1 MEDVARRPPSYL
13 KILFLVAG
21 GRGTE
26 ATVLLWFP
34 YFNNDA
40 KNNEAEYLKVGPGS
54 PCPVLQHPKNVFKH
68 PKICSHREDG
78 ARRPRSYFKL
88 PFLVA
93 GGRGTETTVLLGNKQ
108 PHPHPLPV
116 EEGSEYPCFLLE
128 DGARRPS
135 SYLDNSWLIHG

>member
-54 PCPVLQHPKNVFKH
+54 PRPVLQQEERVITPIQKYFALRVVLIKH
-68 PKICSHREDG
+68 
-78 ARRPRSYFKL
+78 
-88 PFLVA
+88 
-93 GGRGTETTVLLGNKQ
+93 
-108 PHPHPLPV
+108 
-116 EEGSEYPCFLLE
+116 
-128 DGARRPS
+128 
-135 SYLDNSWLIHG
+135 

>member
-54 PCPVLQHPKNVFKH
+54 PCPVLQQSNMFYNNQSMFPNIQNMFPH
-68 PKICSHREDG
+68 
-78 ARRPRSYFKL
+78 
-88 PFLVA
+88 
-93 GGRGTETTVLLGNKQ
+93 GGRGTETTVLLK
-108 PHPHPLPV
+108 
-116 EEGSEYPCFLLE
+116 EAY
-128 DGARRPS
+128 
-135 SYLDNSWLIHG
+135 I

>member
-54 PCPVLQHPKNVFKH
+54 PCPVLQHPKY
-68 PKICSHREDG
+68 I
-78 ARRPRSYFKL
+78 L
-88 PFLVA
+88 
-93 GGRGTETTVLLGNKQ
+93 
-108 PHPHPLPV
+108 
-116 EEGSEYPCFLLE
+116 
-128 DGARRPS
+128 
-135 SYLDNSWLIHG
+135 